1 MVGPGGPSG
10 PTIAGILPSTM
21 ADHPCPRREGRGGR
35 AWPGAV
41 VAAAVLA
48 VAFSLAVTGC
58 SGSDSASSTTTTGL
72 DAAVT
77 TPPVTVPAYC
87 DPAAPI
93 SVALGQQFALA
104 LEADPASG
112 SSWQSVA
119 PPDPAVLLSIGT
131 EFPGPGQTVAGASCT
146 KASQVLRYGGRG
158 LGTATIS
165 LRYGRPGAPATP
177 DDKTLVFTVTV
188 VDPNAPPTTPP
199 PTTAATTT
207 TSAAVTTTRP
217 RTTTTTRRPT
227 TTTTRA
233 RTTTTT

>member
-1 MVGPGGPSG
+1 MAAHPS
-10 PTIAGILPSTM
+10 
-21 ADHPCPRREGRGGR
+21 PRPAARRGR

-41 VAAAVLA
+41 VVAAALT
-48 VAFSLAVTGC
+48 VAASLAVSGC
-58 SGSDSASSTTTTGL
+58 RGSDSSGSTTTTGL

-93 SVALGQQFALA
+93 SVAIGQQFALV

-112 SSWQSVA
+112 SSWQTVA

-131 EFPGPGQTVAGASCT
+131 EFPGPGQTVAGGSCSQ
-146 KASQVLRYGGRG
+146 ASQVLRYGGRG
-158 LGTATIS
+158 LGTATIT
-165 LRYGRPGAPATP
+165 LRYGRPGAAATP

-188 VDPNAPPTTPP
+188 IDPNAPPTAP

-207 TSAAVTTTRP
+207 TSAPVTTTRP
-217 RTTTTTRRPT
+217 R